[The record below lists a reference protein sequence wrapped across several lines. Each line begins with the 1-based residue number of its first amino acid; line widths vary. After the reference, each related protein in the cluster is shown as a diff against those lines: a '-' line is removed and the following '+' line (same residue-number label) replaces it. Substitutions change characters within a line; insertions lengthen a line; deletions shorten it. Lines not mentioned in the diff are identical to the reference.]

1 MLIGVPLQT
10 VPGETGV
17 AVTPENATKRKA
29 QGSTPRSQPGTRV
42 AASAADEA
50 YAARTTR

>member
-10 VPGETGV
+10 VPGETGL
-17 AVTPENATKRKA
+17 AVTPENAKQRRA
-29 QGSTPRSQPGTRV
+29 QGSTPRLPSGAGV

-50 YAARTTR
+50 HAVRTTR

>member
-29 QGSTPRSQPGTRV
+29 QGNTPRLPSGAGVT
-42 AASAADEA
+42 ASAADEA

>member
-10 VPGETGV
+10 VPGEAGL

-29 QGSTPRSQPGTRV
+29 QGSTPRLQSGAGV
-42 AASAADEA
+42 AASAADEVH
-50 YAARTTR
+50 AARTTR

>member
-17 AVTPENATKRKA
+17 A
-29 QGSTPRSQPGTRV
+29 
-42 AASAADEA
+42 ASAADEA